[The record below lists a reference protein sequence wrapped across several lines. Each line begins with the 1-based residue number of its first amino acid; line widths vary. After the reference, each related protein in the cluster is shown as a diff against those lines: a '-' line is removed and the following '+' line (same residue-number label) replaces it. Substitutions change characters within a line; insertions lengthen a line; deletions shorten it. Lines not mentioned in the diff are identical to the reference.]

1 MGGKQCDRRYVT
13 VLLVAIFAYSLIF
26 SAATIWKHNQF
37 NSYAWDLGTFDQV
50 LHDSVFE
57 GRPFYY
63 TLDLFMNP
71 SGQYFAIHF
80 SPILILLFPLY
91 RLLPHPEL
99 LLVVK
104 SAAMGAAA
112 YPLYLLTKRL
122 TGDTRTGVLLGL
134 TYLLSPCIEGAN
146 WFDFQPQSLLPL
158 LVFSTYYLLLAGR
171 TRLYLLSTALTLAVE
186 EHSTIIIPTVFAI
199 YLLSGGFRGLSK
211 KLQDRHTL
219 FLLIAT
225 IALSAAALT
234 ASIYFK
240 QLYPHDPAYEDI
252 YVSTDAY
259 SSLGFEGNAFTAPLY
274 AVTHPADLFRA
285 LTHDS
290 TLKIIYIALLFA
302 PLLFA
307 PLLSGAPAAS
317 VLLLAPFLLSNYRA
331 YYMLGAHYPLYFMP
345 PMYITAALFLSR
357 RGNGGRGVATAML
370 VSTAVFALALSPISP
385 ASTQL
390 NNGYLWYPQN
400 DLTPAE
406 VTQIHEIIDTIPADA
421 SILTQNQFFPHVS
434 SRANAYSVPVT
445 PFSDTQLPQIEEY
458 LKTIMGGCDYVLLDS
473 GDGAQLTPMA
483 VSLAETDAG
492 LKAAAR
498 AGNTTLYRRTP

>member
-1 MGGKQCDRRYVT
+1 MGEKQGDRRYHT
-13 VLLVAIFAYSLIF
+13 ALLVAIFAYSLIF

-80 SPILILLFPLY
+80 SPILILLFPIY
-91 RLLPHPEL
+91 RLIPSPEL

-104 SAAMGAAA
+104 STALGAAA
-112 YPLYLLTKRL
+112 YPLYLLVKRL
-122 TGDTRTGVLLGL
+122 TGDTRTGLFLGL

-146 WFDFQPQSLLPL
+146 WFDFQPQSILPL
-158 LVFSTYYLLLAGR
+158 LVFTSYYLLLAGR
-171 TRLYLLSTALTLAVE
+171 TRLYLLSATLILLVE
-186 EHSTIIIPTVFAI
+186 EHSTIIIPTTFAI
-199 YLLSGGFRGLSK
+199 YLLSGGYREIPK
-211 KLQDRHTL
+211 KLRDRHTL
-219 FLLIAT
+219 LLLIAT
-225 IALSAAALT
+225 ITLSAAALT
-234 ASIYFK
+234 TSIYFK
-240 QLYPHDPAYEDI
+240 QIYPHDPAYEDI

-259 SSLGFEGNAFTAPLY
+259 SVLGFEGNAFTAPLY
-274 AVTHPADLFRA
+274 AVTHPADLLRA

-290 TLKIIYIALLFA
+290 TLKIIYIILLFA
-302 PLLFA
+302 PLLFT
-307 PLLSGAPAAS
+307 PLLSGAPAVS

-331 YYMLGAHYPLYFMP
+331 YYMIGAHYPLYFMP
-345 PMYITAALFLSR
+345 PLFIAAAHTIRR
-357 RGNGGRGVATAML
+357 RGEGGRGVATAML

-385 ASTQL
+385 ATTQL
-390 NNGYLWYPQN
+390 NSGFLWYPQN
-400 DLTPAE
+400 NLTPTE
-406 VTQIHEIIDTIPADA
+406 ITQIHEIIDTIPPDA

-445 PFSDTQLPQIEEY
+445 TFSEAQLPRIEEY
-458 LKTIMGGCDYVLLDS
+458 LKTIMGGCDYVLLDP
-473 GDGAQLTPMA
+473 GDGAQLTPLA
-483 VSLAETDAG
+483 IRLAEADAG
-492 LKAAAR
+492 LKVAAR